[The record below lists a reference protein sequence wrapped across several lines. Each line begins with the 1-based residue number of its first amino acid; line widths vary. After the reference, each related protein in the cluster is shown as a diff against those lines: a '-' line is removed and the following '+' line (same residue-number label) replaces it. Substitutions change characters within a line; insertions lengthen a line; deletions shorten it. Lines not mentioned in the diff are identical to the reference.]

1 MKYYETAIYKKWKSK
16 EKEEVKVKIFYG
28 GKFIE
33 KSRLE
38 EEGIFYPIKLEY
50 YKRLDNEEKQDEQIN
65 YGISIV
71 KTEYIPNNTKIESKD
86 IRNLTQD
93 EEKIEQILSLCKKFE
108 VTPIGIED
116 IIEDMS
122 KQYEKLY
129 KN

>member
-1 MKYYETAIYKKWKSK
+1 M
-16 EKEEVKVKIFYG
+16 KIFYG

-50 YKRLDNEEKQDEQIN
+50 YKRLDHEEKQNEQIN

-86 IRNLTQD
+86 IQNLTKD